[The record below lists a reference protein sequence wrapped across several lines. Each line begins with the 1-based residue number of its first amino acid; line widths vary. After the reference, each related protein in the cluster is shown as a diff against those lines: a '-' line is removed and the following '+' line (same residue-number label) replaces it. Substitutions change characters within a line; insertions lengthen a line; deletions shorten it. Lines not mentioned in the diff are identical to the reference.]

1 MTQSAETIRRART
14 IQIRASDAEYE
25 RYAKATKADGVH
37 TMSEWI
43 RLTLDKRAAVLERK
57 KATK

>member
-1 MTQSAETIRRART
+1 MTQAAQTIRRART
-14 IQIRASDAEYE
+14 IQIRASDDEYD
-25 RYAKATKADGVH
+25 RYAKATKADGEH

-43 RLTLDKRAAVLERK
+43 RKTLDKRAAVLDRK